1 MRAVTPTNARLIFVY
16 LLLGLLFMAAVGIAG
31 AQPESP
37 IPLPTHRSEAEARL
51 VTVEQ
56 GDITLIERVLTV
68 FKQSPLAYQTVDD
81 MNVIVLYGP
90 ADAVK
95 AAEEIIRQLD
105 RPVHE
110 ESVVNVVFTVD
121 ILTNVKDLGGPIQD
135 NAAAGVEAV
144 RKDFPVQELFLMDRI
159 LMRAQDGS
167 RVEGN
172 GFIPLGGDQPSTYQ
186 FLLERAAIETTANG
200 QMIRAY
206 EMLVSAELY
215 LPEPETRAPQP
226 APGQPAPPMPARPSS
241 RRPEQN
247 RFSVG
252 LRSGSIVLQ
261 PGQPFVAS
269 KQNLMPGQALYF
281 VVTARIEE

>member
-1 MRAVTPTNARLIFVY
+1 MRAVTPTNARPIFVY
-16 LLLGLLFMAAVGIAG
+16 LLVGLLFMAAVGIAG

-144 RKDFPVQELFLMDRI
+144 QKDFPVQELFLMDRI
-159 LMRAQDGS
+159 LMRA
-167 RVEGN
+167 
-172 GFIPLGGDQPSTYQ
+172 
-186 FLLERAAIETTANG
+186 
-200 QMIRAY
+200 
-206 EMLVSAELY
+206 
-215 LPEPETRAPQP
+215 
-226 APGQPAPPMPARPSS
+226 
-241 RRPEQN
+241 
-247 RFSVG
+247 
-252 LRSGSIVLQ
+252 
-261 PGQPFVAS
+261 
-269 KQNLMPGQALYF
+269 
-281 VVTARIEE
+281 

>member
-1 MRAVTPTNARLIFVY
+1 MRAVTPTNARPIFVY
-16 LLLGLLFMAAVGIAG
+16 LLVGLLFMAAVGIAG

-144 RKDFPVQELFLMDRI
+144 QKDFPVQELFLMDRI
-159 LMRAQDGS
+159 LMRARDGS
-167 RVEGN
+167 SVQGN
-172 GFIPLGGDQPSTYQ
+172 GFIPLGGDQPSTYS
-186 FLLERAAIETTANG
+186 FNVDRAAVESIEG
-200 QMIRAY
+200 KRMVRVDD
-206 EMLVSAELY
+206 MVVSAELA
-215 LPEPETRAPQP
+215 LPEPDEEAEQPSQTQAPVP
-226 APGQPAPPMPARPSS
+226 VRRPVRPGQ
-241 RRPEQN
+241 N
-247 RFSVG
+247 RYSVG
-252 LRSGSIVLQ
+252 LRSGSLILQ